1 VVYIECELDMEKPKN
16 WFIYLAYRK
25 ILRKDFFK
33 LFSYIYTL
41 KYTMK
46 ILKRL
51 ITYLPLICL
60 VWFLS
65 SCAGGE
71 SDNLT
76 TKISTKKEADTV
88 KVSAKQ
94 LVDELESNEIRFMN
108 NYKGKLLEVTGE
120 ISEFDT
126 GFLEDELVINLDG
139 GGGDFSFTSVDCNLQ
154 KNQNKIVSN
163 YNKGDKITIKG
174 KFDGEIM
181 GSPLLKNCI
190 IIK

>member
-1 VVYIECELDMEKPKN
+1 MVYIECELDMEKPKN

-139 GGGDFSFTSVDCNLQ
+139 GGGDFSFTSVDYNLQ